1 MSSWKPTASIET
13 LKARAKILAR
23 VREFFSERNILE
35 VETPLLSRHSVTDRY
50 MKSFEV
56 KDFMGGEGFLQ
67 TSPEYAMKRLLAAGS
82 GSIFQICKAFRQDEV
97 GARHNPE
104 FTMLEWYVEGF
115 DHYQLMEQV
124 FQLLNTLSHK
134 PLNLSRLSYQ
144 EVFEQYLDIN
154 PFEVTKPQL
163 AELSGDLL
171 GDLPEDLE
179 SDDYLALLF
188 EDQIE
193 PKLGQANE
201 VCFIYGYPA
210 SQAALAKLDPES
222 PQTACR
228 FEVYWRGVELANGFS
243 ELTCVAEQ
251 RRRFEMDNAWRKE
264 NGLPQMSIDEHFLTA
279 LEVGLPECAGVA
291 LGLDRLIM
299 ILLEL
304 SDLTE
309 VAAFPADR
317 A

>member
-1 MSSWKPTASIET
+1 MPKWKPTASIET
-13 LKARAKILAR
+13 LKARAKIMAR
-23 VREFFSERNILE
+23 VREFFYERDILE

-50 MKSFEV
+50 MKSFQV
-56 KDFMGGEGFLQ
+56 KEFMGEDGYLQ

-82 GSIFQICKAFRQDEV
+82 GSIYQICKAFRQDEI

-104 FTMLEWYVEGF
+104 FTMLEWYVVGF
-115 DHYQLMEQV
+115 DYDQLMEQV

-134 PLNLSRLSYQ
+134 PLKLSRLSYQ
-144 EVFEQYLDIN
+144 DVFKQYLDIN
-154 PFEVTKPQL
+154 PFEATSSQL
-163 AELSGDLL
+163 ANLSATLL

-179 SDDYLALLF
+179 RDDYLALLF

-193 PKLGQANE
+193 PQLGQADE

-210 SQAALAKLDPES
+210 SQAALAKLDPEN
-222 PQTACR
+222 PHTACR

-243 ELTCVAEQ
+243 ELTCSSEQ
-251 RRRFEMDNAWRKE
+251 RQRFEMDNAWRKE
-264 NGLPQMSIDEHFLTA
+264 NGLPQMSLDEHFLTA

-304 SDLTE
+304 SDLTK